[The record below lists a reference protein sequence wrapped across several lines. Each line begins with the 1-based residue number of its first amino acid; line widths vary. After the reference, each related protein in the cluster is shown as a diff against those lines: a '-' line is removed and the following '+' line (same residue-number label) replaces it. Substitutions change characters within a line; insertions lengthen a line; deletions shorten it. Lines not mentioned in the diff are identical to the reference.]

1 MDVLDTPPVS
11 EAAPGESAP
20 SPLPRSARWLAGVLF
35 FVSGALGLGYQLVW
49 VRKAAL
55 VVGASQIALATVL
68 TSFFLGMAL
77 GSAAIGRWLRSPQR
91 SPLAVY
97 GIFEIGIGVFALLF
111 PLAFAALELAYA
123 ALYDLASVH
132 AVALFALRFA
142 LLFLLFLPPTF
153 LMGATLPLL
162 LDGLVA
168 RDREVGA
175 FTSLLYG
182 INILGAVAG
191 VLATSYFAIPFLGM
205 NGSSRVAAFGNLAV
219 GALALAA
226 FGRRAP
232 LHRGSSEAA
241 RPATARFY
249 LLASFVSGLAAIGY
263 QIAWARWFAL
273 FATGNVHV
281 TALLLATYLAALAAG
296 SLLLSAL
303 LRRGLSALRVLA
315 VAQLAAPPLVFA
327 CLWGWQ
333 LAALRHELVPPTG
346 SLEIASTWQLA
357 SESLDDI
364 FVSPL
369 LQVAAVLFAP
379 VILLGMG
386 LPALV
391 AAATAH
397 AQTLRAVS
405 SRLLFWNTLGSSA
418 GGFAVGYAL
427 IPAVGLVGAL
437 RALAALSLGLGLAA
451 LVRERREAGRSG
463 LPRAALALALAS
475 AAATA
480 WLGRGDPVRE
490 LTEAVATREGRVVEI
505 AEGPVATASVFARG
519 DELTLAS
526 GSVRHATATRG
537 EISPQ
542 VVQGHLPA
550 LFYPREGTPR
560 RVLGIALGSGQA
572 FGALLQHPVEKMDVV
587 DISPEI
593 VDLAVRHFAP
603 FNYEIGLDPR
613 VTQHLDDGRHFVDRA
628 PDASYDAVLLEPS
641 PPSHEGMHAFYTLEF
656 TESVRRVLRDDGVFM
671 QWLPLHFVTPNEA
684 RSIIA
689 TFTSVFPNSMAFRT
703 SGTDVMLVGWKTE
716 HMPRFPLARL
726 EERLAVVAQDP
737 TLHGRR
743 RRWAPQ
749 AKHEALSLMGLLSL
763 VLSGPEALRSIDAPP
778 YRDDVPLLSYG
789 SGDRYLARRYE
800 GPTLAKLTF
809 NALPLSPYAKLSRY
823 FGSPIDTLELE
834 DERAHVLTHF
844 RIASPVAIA
853 LAEESFWR
861 ALPGEPRARRA
872 LALAG
877 LHEQSGAKIPS
888 LAWLRVLL
896 NEAPQLDGTAVD
908 QTVRNLARHRIEIE
922 SDKLRVWL
930 DALGPALRETP
941 VARAIADELAQHEAR
956 ERTRRAGYWFE

>member
-1 MDVLDTPPVS
+1 VS
-11 EAAPGESAP
+11 EAAPGETAS
-20 SPLPRSARWLAGVLF
+20 SPLPRGADRALACALF

-77 GSAAIGRWLRSPQR
+77 GSAAIGRWLRSPSR
-91 SPLAVY
+91 SPLAIY
-97 GIFEIGIGVFALLF
+97 GIFEIGIGVFALAF
-111 PLAFAALELAYA
+111 PLAFAALEHAYG
-123 ALYDLASVH
+123 ALYDLAS
-132 AVALFALRFA
+132 ASALALFALRFA
-142 LLFLLFLPPTF
+142 LLFVLFLPPTF

-191 VLATSYFAIPFLGM
+191 VLATSYFAIPVLGM
-205 NGSSRVAAFGNLAV
+205 NGSSRVAALANLAV

-232 LHRGSSEAA
+232 LHRDGEAA
-241 RPATARFY
+241 RPATSRFY
-249 LLASFVSGLAAIGY
+249 LAASFVSGLAAIGY

-273 FATGNVHV
+273 IATGNVHV

-303 LRRGLSALRVLA
+303 LRRGLWPLRALA
-315 VAQLAAPPLVFA
+315 AAQLAAPPLVFA

-333 LAALRHELVPPTG
+333 LAALRHEIVPPVGT
-346 SLEIASTWQLA
+346 LEISSTWQFA
-357 SESLDDI
+357 SETIDDI

-369 LQVAAVLFAP
+369 LEIAAVLFAP
-379 VILLGMG
+379 VVLLGMG

-397 AQTLRAVS
+397 AQGLRAVS
-405 SRLLFWNTLGSSA
+405 ARLLFWNTLGSSA

-427 IPAVGLVGAL
+427 IPAFGLAGTL

-451 LVRERREAGRSG
+451 VLRFRRETGRAG
-463 LPRAALALALAS
+463 LPRAALAFALAS

-480 WLGRGDPVRE
+480 WLGRGDPVRQ
-490 LTEAVATREGRVVEI
+490 LTAAVASREGRVVEI
-505 AEGPVATASVFARG
+505 EEGPVTTASVFASG
-519 DELTLAS
+519 DQLTLAT

-550 LFYPREGTPR
+550 LFYPREGAPK

-572 FGALLQHPVEKMDVV
+572 FGALLQHPVEQMDVV

-593 VDLAVRHFAP
+593 VDLAFRHFAP

-613 VTQHLDDGRHFVDRA
+613 VKMHLDDGRHFVDRA

-641 PPSHEGMHAFYTLEF
+641 PPSHDGMHALYSLEF

-671 QWLPLHFVTPNEA
+671 QWLPLQFVTPEEA
-684 RSIIA
+684 RRIIA
-689 TFTSVFPNSMAFRT
+689 TFASVFPHNMAFRT
-703 SGTDVMLVGWKTE
+703 SATDVMLLGWKTE
-716 HMPRFPLARL
+716 AMPRFPLERL
-726 EERLAVVAQDP
+726 EERLEVLRQEP
-737 TLHGRR
+737 HMRGRR
-743 RRWAPQ
+743 RRWSPDAQ
-749 AKHEALSLMGLLSL
+749 HEAFSLLGMLSL
-763 VLSGPEALRSIDAPP
+763 VLSGPEALDSVEAPP
-778 YRDDVPLLSYG
+778 LRDDVPLLSYG
-789 SGDRYLARRYE
+789 AADRYLTRRYE

-809 NALPLSPYAKLSRY
+809 NALPLSPYAKLQRY
-823 FGSPIDTLELE
+823 FGGPLPLPDLE
-834 DERAHVLTHF
+834 DERAHVLSNF
-844 RIASPVAIA
+844 RFASPIEIA
-853 LAEESFWR
+853 MAEERFYR
-861 ALPGEPRARRA
+861 ALPGGPRARRA

-877 LHEQSGAKIPS
+877 LHEQSGGKTAS
-888 LAWLRVLL
+888 LAWIRVML
-896 NEAPQLDGTAVD
+896 NEAPLLDSEPVD
-908 QTVRNLARHRIEIE
+908 QSVRNLARHRIELE
-922 SDKLRVWL
+922 SEQLRAWL
-930 DALGPALRETP
+930 EGLGPELRDTP
-941 VARAIADELAQHEAR
+941 VALAMADELAQHDAR
-956 ERTRRAGYWFE
+956 MQARRAGYWFE